1 MFWTYS
7 PSFLMLHMKI
17 FPRLMDGRDGRHETL
32 LNAQT
37 CSTKSKG
44 KPPGMTV
51 SCCQAQASGS
61 FPVQAHLPSLALF
74 WASKGWFPGS
84 TDIIRLNCVH
94 QSIQGRPHCPGGLYL
109 AWCCILNEALRLLHY
124 KIQPDVVQNA
134 INPFKTT
141 TKTKTKEHH
150 TGSVKHF
157 TWSFSWT
164 GKY

>member
-17 FPRLMDGRDGRHETL
+17 FPRPMDGRGQRHETL

-51 SCCQAQASGS
+51 SCCRAQAAGIFSCSSPSAFLGTFLSKQWLISRQHWRHQVKLCTSEHSGET
-61 FPVQAHLPSLALF
+61 ALPR
-74 WASKGWFPGS
+74 
-84 TDIIRLNCVH
+84 RLVL
-94 QSIQGRPHCPGGLYL
+94 GLVL
-109 AWCCILNEALRLLHY
+109 HLNEERRLLHY
-124 KIQPDVVQNA
+124 KIQPDVVENA

-141 TKTKTKEHH
+141 TKTKTKKHH
-150 TGSVKHF
+150 TGMVKHF